1 MTSLRQIESN
11 RRNAQKSTGPKTDDG
26 KARAS
31 RSAVRHGL
39 TAETVIKLLED
50 PDDYRAF
57 EQAVTADYDAV
68 TAVERELVLRLAS
81 LLWRLRRAT
90 AIETG
95 LLRNQHRLTFH
106 PANQPTRDATIMTI
120 FQPEPRGSHRDA
132 RRDPNHQETQNF
144 GSECSEVTVEIDE
157 RGVEVARCFLGL
169 ADLDKGAF
177 ERLGRYEAALW
188 RQVRQTIS
196 RCSIYKCERP
206 TDDFGEHR
214 IGGKEPLSRPSKVAR
229 KSALIQCSIVT
240 SNGALKAA
248 LPARRES
255 APSLAND

>member
-11 RRNAQKSTGPKTDDG
+11 RRNAQKSTGPKSDEG

-31 RSAVRHGL
+31 RSAIRHGL

-57 EQAVTADYDAV
+57 ELAVTADYDAE

-95 LLRNQHRLTFH
+95 LLEMQHQMAPH
-106 PANQPTRDATIMTI
+106 PAKQPMRDAPVMTI
-120 FQPEPRGSHRDA
+120 FKPEPRGSHHDVHRDA
-132 RRDPNHQETQNF
+132 NQVETQNF
-144 GSECSEVTVEIDE
+144 ESEYSEVTVDIE
-157 RGVEVARCFLGL
+157 RGLEVARSFLGL

-177 ERLGRYEAALW
+177 ERLARYETALW
-188 RQVRQTIS
+188 RQVRQTIFTLQHLQM
-196 RCSIYKCERP
+196 RAPDRRFQRAQDRWQRAVFDAVE
-206 TDDFGEHR
+206 
-214 IGGKEPLSRPSKVAR
+214 GG
-229 KSALIQCSIVT
+229 
-240 SNGALKAA
+240 
-248 LPARRES
+248 
-255 APSLAND
+255 

>member
-1 MTSLRQIESN
+1 MTSVRQIESN

-39 TAETVIKLLED
+39 TAETVITLLED

-57 EQAVTADYDAV
+57 EQAVTADYDAE

-95 LLRNQHRLTFH
+95 LLQIQYLPPH
-106 PANQPTRDATIMTI
+106 PANQPTRDATITTI
-120 FQPEPRGSHRDA
+120 FQPKPRGSHHDA
-132 RRDPNHQETQNF
+132 RPDPDQQETENF
-144 GSECSEVTVEIDE
+144 ESECSEVTVDVDE

-169 ADLDKGAF
+169 AELDKGAF
-177 ERLGRYEAALW
+177 ERLGRYEVALW
-188 RQVRQTIS
+188 RQVRQTVFTLQHLQT
-196 RCSIYKCERP
+196 RLPDRRFRRTQDRWQRAVFE
-206 TDDFGEHR
+206 TVEGE
-214 IGGKEPLSRPSKVAR
+214 
-229 KSALIQCSIVT
+229 
-240 SNGALKAA
+240 
-248 LPARRES
+248 
-255 APSLAND
+255 